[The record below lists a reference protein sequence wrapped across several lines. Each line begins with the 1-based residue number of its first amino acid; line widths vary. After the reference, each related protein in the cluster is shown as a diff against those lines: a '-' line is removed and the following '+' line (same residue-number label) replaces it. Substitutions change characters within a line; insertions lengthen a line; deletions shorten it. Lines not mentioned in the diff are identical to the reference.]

1 MKATVNLQCYI
12 AGITGGILLT
22 VSALGLIVTKD
33 WMFGVRV
40 FIVAATALVIGLS
53 LAETEE

>member
-1 MKATVNLQCYI
+1 MSETLQCYI
-12 AGITGGILLT
+12 CGITVGTL
-22 VSALGLIVTKD
+22 LIVSVLGFIVTRD